1 MRNYGVLF
9 LALLISV
16 AGNLALLRWNNSL
29 RAERDAAR
37 AEVALL
43 EQARA
48 ADAHAISTYETV
60 RNEAAATAQGRR
72 DALSNINPTDSDSD
86 VLQRCRS
93 GLCIKREAQ
102 GRDSSSGPADAVSP
116 SVNAGSPASR

>member
-1 MRNYGVLF
+1 MRVFGGLI
-9 LALLISV
+9 LALLLSL
-16 AGNLALLRWNNSL
+16 AGNWMFYSWNSSL
-29 RAERDAAR
+29 RAERDAAL
-37 AEVALL
+37 AEVATL

-48 ADAHAISTYETV
+48 ADARAYSTYDKARTD
-60 RNEAAATAQGRR
+60 AAVIAQGRR

-102 GRDSSSGPADAVSP
+102 SNSTSAGSSNSVP
-116 SVNAGSPASR
+116 SAGNAGSSASR